1 MQEKTK
7 PNIILDAEKLIKKYV
22 AKNGQVILAT
32 PQSIEVK
39 VVKVCL
45 FVYYVNFSN
54 IFQQRQI
61 AGH

>member
-7 PNIILDAEKLIKKYV
+7 PYIILDAEKLIKKYV

-39 VVKVCL
+39 VVKV

-54 IFQQRQI
+54 NFQQRQI